1 MVLASIC
8 NVARIDKHTIW
19 KELVFKFLGTT
30 KGVAMAVNVTTM
42 KQLEIIIT
50 IQTSTPKEKH

>member
-1 MVLASIC
+1 
-8 NVARIDKHTIW
+8 
-19 KELVFKFLGTT
+19 VFKFLGTT